1 MCSCLLI
8 LQIRKTNCKIIMNP
22 WLNISLSD
30 TVADCDKPVINSLT
44 TAVKSKIV
52 LDTLPEPYHGDPE
65 AKVYLLNGNPGHSEK
80 DLTFV
85 GCGNAIQA
93 VSVLPNGKNA
103 FSNIYE
109 KEICEELWHI
119 NKKFIWL
126 RDPETVV
133 NAIGESHLGYKWWK
147 DRVRKLKKACDRE
160 ISVFCIECFPYHT
173 KHKMAFDL
181 PSGKYVDDFIYRAM
195 EEEKVIVLMRS
206 RREWFA
212 RIKGLENYSNL
223 ILLNSC
229 QNVSLSPGNMTKSD
243 WEKLVKTLK

>member
-1 MCSCLLI
+1 MKSP
-8 LQIRKTNCKIIMNP
+8 QNMKSPKIMKNP

-30 TVADCDKPVINSLT
+30 TVADCDKSVINSLT

-93 VSVLPNGKNA
+93 ASVLPNGKNA

-119 NKKFIWL
+119 NKEFIWL

-147 DRVRKLKKACDRE
+147 DRVRKLKKACGCE
-160 ISVFCIECFPYHT
+160 ISEKVFCIECFPYHT

-181 PSGKYVDDFIYRAM
+181 PSGKYVDDFIYSAM

-212 RIKGLENYSNL
+212 RIKGLEN
-223 ILLNSC
+223 
-229 QNVSLSPGNMTKSD
+229 
-243 WEKLVKTLK
+243 

>member
-8 LQIRKTNCKIIMNP
+8 LQIRKTNCKNMKSPKIMKNP

-30 TVADCDKPVINSLT
+30 TVADCDKSVINSLT

-93 VSVLPNGKNA
+93 ASVLPNGKNA

-109 KEICEELWHI
+109 KEICEEL
-119 NKKFIWL
+119 
-126 RDPETVV
+126 
-133 NAIGESHLGYKWWK
+133 
-147 DRVRKLKKACDRE
+147 
-160 ISVFCIECFPYHT
+160 
-173 KHKMAFDL
+173 
-181 PSGKYVDDFIYRAM
+181 
-195 EEEKVIVLMRS
+195 
-206 RREWFA
+206 
-212 RIKGLENYSNL
+212 
-223 ILLNSC
+223 
-229 QNVSLSPGNMTKSD
+229 
-243 WEKLVKTLK
+243 